1 MERQIRIDELHKILL
16 DEIKIIHEILVT
28 YNIPY
33 YMLGGT
39 MLGAIRHKG
48 FIPWDDDMDIGIP
61 RVHFS
66 EAVDLLKRRLP
77 KCYKIRSINDCDAI
91 TTELIKV
98 ENVETI
104 ITENSKHDLSFT
116 LGVNID
122 IFPLDKAKTDSLTPL
137 SRNRMIQRLGK
148 LNGIRLH
155 PTTRFSRII
164 SPIIRILLFFTRR
177 DFIVRIRK
185 KLFPVDGEFIMNY
198 YGAWG
203 FKECIPANFF
213 GNPQLYDFEDTQL
226 FGVNNFDGYLSCL
239 YGDYL
244 KLPPENNRHVH
255 IDNVRYKN
263 NNPHI

>member
-1 MERQIRIDELHKILL
+1 MGRQILIGELHGILL
-16 DEIKIIHEILVT
+16 DEIKIIHKIFVENNV
-28 YNIPY
+28 PY

-61 RVHFS
+61 RAYFV
-66 EAVDLLKRRLP
+66 EAINLLKKELP
-77 KCYKIRSINDCDAI
+77 PCYKVRSINDCNAI

-104 ITENSKHDLSFT
+104 ITEKSKHDLSFE

-122 IFPLDKAKTDSLTPL
+122 IFPLDKAKNNSLTPF

-148 LNGIRLH
+148 LNGMRLH
-155 PTTRFSRII
+155 PTTKFSCII
-164 SPIIRILLFFTRR
+164 SPVIRILLFFTRR
-177 DFIVRIRK
+177 DFIVRIRR
-185 KLFPVDGEFIMNY
+185 KLFPVNGDFIMNY

-203 FKECIPANFF
+203 FKECIPATFF

-226 FGVNNFDGYLSCL
+226 LGVSNFDGYLSCL

-244 KLPPENNRHVH
+244 KLPPENKRHVH
-255 IDNVRYKN
+255 IDNVQYK
-263 NNPHI
+263 